1 MDYILQ
7 FFYFHYIIGRPS
19 LALSDPCVDLCLE
32 IRISDEL
39 FILETMISASRTTV
53 EKGLTGRC

>member
-7 FFYFHYIIGRPS
+7 LFHLHYIIGGPS